1 MIKKKYTRLISFI
14 MAIITVLTMLPS
26 TVITALANTSSGQV
40 SINNGSKYAVQW
52 EYLYG
57 TNGSKIY
64 PYSKDYAGNTTG
76 LGTYNMLK
84 KYITTSSGGQKEPT
98 STVVPIYR
106 VSRSNGDTNS
116 DISATAVSTVN
127 IQQYI
132 NLYIAAIKDGINI
145 DSNQARMI
153 STVLINTFKQFTG
166 AKGTTQYY
174 KDELYFLASQ
184 CILWEIAEGKRV
196 GWGNESSYTGA
207 TSSNYPTNSQN
218 KSRGTAMQ
226 AAYGYPSSAE
236 SKYVYYWHDYFYSI
250 WSRDF
255 SDIKDCPDYY
265 DEILNACAATNE
277 KFRYSV
283 NEHSNLY
290 FSENKNTAYDM
301 TYNASTQNFS
311 ITYNVTEN
319 MLGSSYGL
327 YDVNDIVLPI
337 SEKIIN
343 PKGAQKIYSLPST
356 SSKVLSSSHSGSIG
370 VQGITKDLQFYYVR
384 FNNTQ
389 YGYIP
394 ISNTNNTTLRSK
406 VGIST
411 NGNAITFTIGLE
423 NMGDSIYKIRWEK
436 NVPNAFNEATYFS
449 GAGEAVRGY
458 ISGGN
463 QTEEEVYFNIKTPYH
478 IVTFDCSFDCDDI
491 TIKVP
496 HGAYILDS
504 QLPYDHINSHEAP
517 FKDWSIPNAFLNIH
531 YTTEELLDMQITS
544 DKHIDINYEEPR
556 TITFDCS
563 LCDEYE
569 TITAYSTEEITIP
582 ESHVHDGYKFKN
594 WTYDEPYYN
603 SIFDWGIRQVD
614 AGFQSGDTVLMS
626 DLTEDVY
633 TARYDNFYTVEFVCG
648 ICGKTI
654 ETVSGKKGETYITPS
669 AEHTHEGVYIDP
681 STGLEYSFDDLD
693 TSFVSWDNNHITGR
707 TYEFTAN
714 KTVTAKYDIYSDI
727 TITSHLYD
735 EESQSEDIVEDWYNS
750 VNNIQYQYRSEPSG
764 ETIKLSSMLDDKY
777 DTTVLKAAANADC
790 DYYIGAKLNQDFHI
804 LYFEVTDSHGNRTV
818 YSTGD
823 NSTYQE
829 VLANVS
835 VGNDAEI
842 KIYWEPND
850 VQKELTINYVIGGET
865 FDYTSSDNQILM
877 TRTATVDYGEELD
890 ILNRKVYSYGSTD
903 AQSAFEPYLTDGV
916 MNYNYAGVYG
926 FMDASGTYKQYNND
940 KTGTNAEFAELEDY
954 KITSDTVIYI
964 YYKPP
969 KEGGIIFNLYASKDA
984 GENAFNLAENLSSL
998 KVYKS
1003 DSYIELNEIY
1013 ITDGNSES
1021 TINPLLT
1028 EIDGYADV
1036 LQYTDNVNSEGYLP
1050 EDYPYVATI
1059 EYSPSQLE
1067 IGKYYYFVFYDYMYD
1082 QYYYTPPISGGVCYT
1097 GYEIIYDTVCDIG
1110 PVLQTVQV
1118 FVNDEDGNKYPA
1130 ENATVIWEN
1139 MHDYDSHYIPGVI
1152 AMAVYKIQYDS
1163 GKITKEE
1170 YLEKLNENVYGLEWV
1185 CSECGAKNTLVYD
1198 GLSVSYW
1205 CSKCHFNNEGLELGV
1220 GYVKTNAEGIATFYV
1235 PYNEDSFGSDY
1246 VFNVVDA
1253 AFYAN
1258 GEEEHPSRFTKRV
1271 TSVYEYGE
1279 NGSKGSLQYTSDNYD
1294 TNGNLIRVTNQID
1307 KEGIF
1312 NLYGATGVEEGKD
1325 EDGNKIEIP
1334 SEKGKLSVSGTNG
1347 WTVLDLYDPVWEPI
1361 KVNVSEVSVSSSSYV
1376 SIENY
1381 KNAGHNFILEVF
1393 DDNSNKIDTYT
1404 IPIADC
1410 ESEWNKVNT
1419 YSFDYVPK
1427 NGKGHYSFSLSI
1439 SDVDDS
1445 ELFVSPDIEEVYY
1458 IGASDNINFE
1468 VEKNIGVNLCIETVF
1483 YAERSF
1489 SSENLKFISDDYNL
1503 GYKIYKQSE
1512 DNPDDY
1518 ILYDEI
1524 PASAIKLAAYAADA
1538 QMRGD
1543 SSLTSIDYSS
1553 SYTSSLSGK
1562 TYDISIFWAKQTTFA
1577 LGAKRYKR
1585 DAYNIYSNTNNVSYD
1600 SEKDRLVPICDIGLL
1615 NSNPKDGENCALTI
1629 NLKDADLGNYLL
1641 MPTYDSQYTFNDGN
1655 EDNAENGI
1663 YKTTLNNQYFSVT
1676 NGGCI
1681 ASNTNTGWSYV
1692 LSSVKS
1698 EKISDLSN
1706 LEAEFIQPNANYNY
1720 GTEVVSTFIIHNNTN
1735 TDYDNTTAY
1744 RRITADL
1751 YTDFC
1756 YTVDGK
1762 EKVFVAPS
1770 CTTGKEIVVPAQK
1783 SNICYFKWE
1792 IPDKELL
1799 MQALSEMIGVSV
1811 EKIEIKSLILRLDA
1825 YTDEHRISTTA
1836 QGEVPLTEFCTSE
1849 VEKEGYNLDG
1859 GEGYTFK
1866 QPTADKDYANV
1877 GTWQEYIYTEENGFE
1892 LITNTVRLGY
1902 ESNLLRPH
1910 EDNPT
1915 KEVRDGQWVTK
1926 SGYALSTLVEVNND
1940 TSSVNTA
1947 VVNNAV
1953 TGAQTA
1959 MVYYPEYNYS
1969 SATGKCEALVLN
1981 EELGGFVFRDVT
1993 NASTTKSRH
2002 YSPVWYPNTDY
2013 YTQTLISNVW
2023 TPAGM
2028 LSYLGNSNKVK
2039 IDGSLFDNY
2048 NTKQT
2053 F

>member
-1 MIKKKYTRLISFI
+1 

-98 STVVPIYR
+98 SAVVPIYR

-116 DISATAVSTVN
+116 DVAATAVSTVN
-127 IQQYI
+127 IEQYR
-132 NLYIAAIKDGINI
+132 NLYTSARADGINL
-145 DSNQARMI
+145 SYSQAQMI
-153 STVLINTFKQFTG
+153 VAVLVNTFKQFTG

-218 KSRGTAMQ
+218 KNRGTAMQ

-255 SDIKDCPDYY
+255 SGIKDCPDYY
-265 DEILNACAATNE
+265 DEILNACAATGDDF
-277 KFRYSV
+277 KYSV
-283 NEHSNLY
+283 QNTGYIKFANNY
-290 FSENKNTAYDM
+290 NTAYDM

-394 ISNTNNTTLRSK
+394 VSNTNNTSLRSK

-411 NGNAITFTIGLE
+411 SGNAITFTVGLE
-423 NMGDSIYKIRWEK
+423 DMSDSVYKIRWEK

-478 IVTFDCSFDCDDI
+478 TVIFDCDYGCEDI
-491 TIKVP
+491 SIKVP
-496 HGAYILDS
+496 HGSYILDS
-504 QLPYDHINSHEAP
+504 QIPYDHINGHDNP
-517 FKDWSIPNAFLNIH
+517 FKEWSIGIINPTK
-531 YTTEELLDMQITS
+531 YTTEELLNLQIDS
-544 DKHIDINYEEPR
+544 DKRINIKYYSPR
-556 TITFDCS
+556 TVTFKCS

-569 TITAYSTEEITIP
+569 TVTAYDFEEITIP
-582 ESHVHDGYKFKN
+582 DSHIHDSFRFVN
-594 WTYDEPYYN
+594 WTYDEFYYN
-603 SIFDWGIRQVD
+603 SIFDWGVNKVD

-633 TARYDNFYTVEFVCG
+633 TAQYENFYTVTFVCG

-818 YSTGD
+818 YSGGD
-823 NSTYQE
+823 NSKYQE

-1028 EIDGYADV
+1028 EIDGYAD

-1097 GYEIIYDTVCDIG
+1097 GYEIIYDTVCDVG
-1110 PVLQTVQV
+1110 PVLQTLQI

-1130 ENATVIWEN
+1130 ENASLIWEN
-1139 MHDYDSHYIPGVI
+1139 LADYDSSYSDKQQDLLGLLIKYELGI
-1152 AMAVYKIQYDS
+1152 IS
-1163 GKITKEE
+1163 EEE
-1170 YLEKLNENVYGLEWV
+1170 YLEGLNENVYSLKWT
-1185 CSECGAKNTLVYD
+1185 CSECGAENTFVYD
-1198 GLSVSYW
+1198 STRAEYY
-1205 CSKCHFNNEGLELGV
+1205 CTNCYFNNEGLELGT
-1220 GYVKTNAEGIATFYV
+1220 GYVTTDSSGVATFYV
-1235 PYNEDSFGSDY
+1235 PYDLYYESDY
-1246 VFNVVDA
+1246 VFNIVDGTFISDGNTDYA
-1253 AFYAN
+1253 ARY
-1258 GEEEHPSRFTKRV
+1258 TKRV
-1271 TSVYEYGE
+1271 TSVYGYGE
-1279 NGSKGSLQYTSDNYD
+1279 NGSKGSLKYTSDNY
-1294 TNGNLIRVTNQID
+1294 TENGDLIRVTNKTD
-1307 KEGIF
+1307 KQGLFE
-1312 NLYGATGVEEGKD
+1312 LYTQTGTTTSKD
-1325 EDGNKIEIP
+1325 ENGNSIEVP
-1334 SEKGKLSVSGTNG
+1334 SEKGRVSVTGAHG
-1347 WTVLDLYDPVWEPI
+1347 WTVLDLYDPAWEPI
-1361 KVNVSEVSVSSSSYV
+1361 TVNVSEVYGDEYV
-1376 SIENY
+1376 DISAY
-1381 KNAGHNFILEVF
+1381 KDNGDSFILEVF
-1393 DDNSNKIDTYT
+1393 DDDSNKIDSYT
-1404 IPIADC
+1404 IPI
-1410 ESEWNKVNT
+1410 SECTFEDKTKDV
-1419 YSFDYVPK
+1419 YSFEYTPK
-1427 NGKGHYSFSLSI
+1427 NGIGNYNFKLSI
-1439 SDVDDS
+1439 SDVSDDI
-1445 ELFVSPDIEEVYY
+1445 LVSPTTESLYY
-1458 IGASDNINFE
+1458 LGVEDNINFE
-1468 VEKNIGVNLCIETVF
+1468 VRKNLGINLCIETVF
-1483 YAERSF
+1483 NTDRAFTSD
-1489 SSENLKFISDDYNL
+1489 NTKFISDEYNL

-1512 DNPDDY
+1512 SNENEY

-1524 PASAIKLAAYAADA
+1524 PASAIKNAAYGADEIIHGEDEVSKA
-1538 QMRGD
+1538 EY
-1543 SSLTSIDYSS
+1543 TYA
-1553 SYTSSLSGK
+1553 YTSSLTGN
-1562 TYDISIFWAKQTTFA
+1562 TYDISVYLIKQIVSNISIPGLSSF
-1577 LGAKRYKR
+1577 KNSYNR
-1585 DAYNIYSNTNNVSYD
+1585 DGNFLSNNVSYD
-1600 SEKDRLVPICDIGLL
+1600 EEKDSLT
-1615 NSNPKDGENCALTI
+1615 PKYTVSLGKSATDEENCALTI
-1629 NLKDADLGNYLL
+1629 SVRDVDTGSYMLE
-1641 MPTYDSQYTFNDGN
+1641 PVYDKQYTFNDGN
-1655 EDNAENGI
+1655 TESTANGV
-1663 YKTTLNNQYFSVT
+1663 YESTAYNQYFEVV
-1676 NGGCI
+1676 NGGNI
-1681 ASNTNTGWSYV
+1681 QFSSGVSSYKKVGWNYV
-1692 LSSVKS
+1692 LSSVNSTKV
-1698 EKISDLSN
+1698 SDLSN

-1744 RRITADL
+1744 RRITAEL
-1751 YTDFC
+1751 YTDIS
-1756 YTVDGK
+1756 YVVDGK

-1770 CTTGKEIVVPAQK
+1770 CTTGKEVVIPAQK

-1849 VEKEGYNLDG
+1849 VEKEGYNLEG